1 MTAGEIV
8 TRYRQA
14 KDKKGQIKILSQLN
28 ACPSEEIKQV
38 LVENGVEMS
47 DLPVLRKKWTVQEED
62 RLRQLAA
69 EGLTCEQIGKEVKR
83 TEKAVREKAE
93 RMHVSI
99 RQPDEEMAVL
109 RETMILRRGKE
120 EEVMQAMFDNAMAQE
135 TGTSITVPANSPDL
149 PLAATSKEKREQ
161 KSWTPEEGMP
171 LPPAGGKAASLPAAN
186 VAAKTHREQRS
197 WTEEEERLM
206 LELVAEGRDHQE
218 IGEALHRSTGS
229 IKHKLKHIR
238 AVGLKAKAGKF
249 QPPAETSRR
258 LSVAEFNGMVTAA
271 IGQELHAGAEARL
284 VDMLSALGYM
294 VMKYFA
300 GGQEQGHE

>member
-1 MTAGEIV
+1 MSESVNLAMTPGEIV

-14 KDKKGQIKILSQLN
+14 KDKRGQIKILSQLN
-28 ACPSEEIKQV
+28 ACPPEEIKQV

-135 TGTSITVPANSPDL
+135 TDTSITVPANATFPQSGNSPDL

-161 KSWTPEEGMP
+161 KSWTPEE
-171 LPPAGGKAASLPAAN
+171 
-186 VAAKTHREQRS
+186 
-197 WTEEEERLM
+197 EEL
-206 LELVAEGRDHQE
+206 LLSLVAEGRDHQE
-218 IGEALHRSTGS
+218 IGEALHRSAGS

-238 AVGLKAKAGKF
+238 AVGLKAKAGEF

-294 VMKYFA
+294 VMQYFA
-300 GGQEQGHE
+300 ADQR

>member
-1 MTAGEIV
+1 MRELPMTPGEIV

-14 KDKKGQIKILSQLN
+14 KDKRGQIKILSQLN

-38 LVENGVEMS
+38 LVENGVDIL
-47 DLPVLRKKWTVQEED
+47 DLPVMRKRWTMQEEA

-69 EGLTCEQIGKEVKR
+69 EGLTAEQIGREMIC

-99 RQPDEEMAVL
+99 RPPVEGKSFIEEIERM
-109 RETMILRRGKE
+109 E
-120 EEVMQAMFDNAMAQE
+120 AMFDKAMEQE
-135 TGTSITVPANSPDL
+135 TQASIAV
-149 PLAATSKEKREQ
+149 KEKREQ
-161 KSWTPEEGMP
+161 KSWTPEE
-171 LPPAGGKAASLPAAN
+171 
-186 VAAKTHREQRS
+186 
-197 WTEEEERLM
+197 EEL
-206 LELVAEGRDHQE
+206 LLKLVAEGRDHQE
-218 IGEALHRSTGS
+218 IGEALHRSEGS
-229 IKHKLKHIR
+229 IKHKLKHMKKTQAIPR
-238 AVGLKAKAGKF
+238 GSSIFLTGDAFA
-249 QPPAETSRR
+249 
-258 LSVAEFNGMVTAA
+258 GMVSAA